1 MHPDRSAHLDPAT
14 VAVIRYRLEAVARQ
28 MGLIMQ
34 ETAVSQLL
42 NQAYDFS
49 TAILDGDGRLV
60 AQAEHIPIHIGAM
73 PLAVRALLT
82 RFEGKIRDGDVLV
95 SNDPYHGGSHL
106 PDVTVV
112 RPLFHGDR
120 LAFFVAVRAHHN
132 DIGGAAHGGYNAA
145 AHEIY
150 QEGLRIPPLKLVEG
164 GELRDDV
171 LDLLALNVRHGDD
184 FRGDLLAQM
193 GAAAMGCQR
202 LADLLAH
209 HGIDTVVRALDA
221 ILDGAERMVRAEIA
235 SWPEGV
241 YEGESLLDDDGRGHR
256 WIPVRAR
263 VTLANGEATVDL
275 SESAGQLDSFLNS
288 SWANTCSAVYVAFMY
303 LMSGRVPVNDGCL
316 RPIRVVAPEGSIA
329 NPRPPAPVGA
339 CTTHIG
345 SEIVEAVLL
354 ALAPAVPDR
363 VVAGFARRFR
373 YSISGH
379 DERTGLRYVWHLF
392 YGRGGAGA
400 SAHADGWSNLGVII
414 NPGGVRSPSIE
425 LTEQQFP
432 FFIRRYEFRPD
443 SGGAGKQRGGL
454 GSVFEMQLEG
464 DEPATI
470 NTSGDGVE
478 VPPPGLFGGQPGQ
491 PHDFRLISGDEEHQ
505 VPSKATGIPF
515 RPGDILRNHS
525 AGGGGYGD
533 PRERGLLLIT
543 QDLRNGV
550 VTRAAVRDI
559 YERGSLLE
567 ASEEPS
573 RPSRRHAPTGTQG
586 RESHG
591 VP

>member
-1 MHPDRSAHLDPAT
+1 MYPKGPAHLDPIT
-14 VAVIRYRLEAVARQ
+14 VAVIRYRLEATARQ
-28 MGLIMQ
+28 MGLVMQ
-34 ETAVSQLL
+34 QTAVSQLL

-49 TAILDGDGRLV
+49 TAIFDGGGRMV

-73 PLAVRALLT
+73 PLAVRALLA
-82 RFEGKIRDGDVLV
+82 RFEGNIRSSDVLV

-112 RPLFHGDR
+112 RPLFHRDR
-120 LAFFVAVRAHHN
+120 LAFFVAIRAHHN
-132 DIGGAAHGGYNAA
+132 DIGGAAHGGYNAS

-150 QEGLRIPPLKLVEG
+150 QEGLRIPPLKLVERG
-164 GELRDDV
+164 QLRDDV
-171 LDLLALNVRHGDD
+171 LDLLALNVRHADD

-202 LADLLAH
+202 LADLLTRY
-209 HGIDTVVRALDA
+209 GMDTVLRALDA
-221 ILDGAERMVRAEIA
+221 ILDSAERMMRVEIA
-235 SWPEGV
+235 RWPEGV
-241 YEGESLLDDDGRGHR
+241 YEGESLLDDDGRGRHR
-256 WIPVRAR
+256 IPVRAR
-263 VTLANGEATVDL
+263 VMLADGEATVDL
-275 SESAGQLDSFLNS
+275 SGSAGQLDSFLNS

-303 LMSGRVPVNDGCL
+303 LMGGRVPVNDGCL
-316 RPIRVVAPEGSIA
+316 RPIHIVAPEGSIV

-339 CTTHIG
+339 CTTHVG

-363 VVAGFARRFR
+363 AVAGFARRFR
-373 YSISGH
+373 YSISGA
-379 DERTGLRYVWHLF
+379 DGRSGQRYVWHLF

-400 SAHADGWSNLGVII
+400 SAYADGWSNLGVII

-443 SGGAGKQRGGL
+443 SGGAGRQRGGL

-470 NTSGDGVE
+470 NTSGDGVQ

-491 PHDFRLISGDEEHQ
+491 PHDFRLISGDGEHQ
-505 VPSKATGIPF
+505 VPSKATGIPL
-515 RPGDILRNHS
+515 RPGDILRNDS

-533 PRERGLLLIT
+533 PRERGLSSLT

-550 VTRAAVRDI
+550 VTRTAVREK
-559 YERGSLLE
+559 YEQGSLLE
-567 ASEEPS
+567 AAEKPSERS
-573 RPSRRHAPTGTQG
+573 
-586 RESHG
+586 
-591 VP
+591 

>member
-1 MHPDRSAHLDPAT
+1 MYPEGLAHLDPAT
-14 VAVIRYRLEAVARQ
+14 VSVIRYRLEATAGQ
-28 MGLIMQ
+28 MGLVMQ
-34 ETAVSQLL
+34 QTAASQLL

-49 TAILDGDGRLV
+49 TAIFDGGGRMV

-73 PLAVRALLT
+73 PLAVRTLLA
-82 RFEGKIRDGDVLV
+82 RFEENIRDGDVLV

-120 LAFFVAVRAHHN
+120 LAFSVAVRAHHN

-164 GELRDDV
+164 GRLRDDV
-171 LDLLALNVRHGDD
+171 LDLLALNVRHAED
-184 FRGDLLAQM
+184 FRADLLAQM

-202 LADLLAH
+202 LADLLVH
-209 HGIDTVVRALDA
+209 HGMDTVLRALDA
-221 ILDGAERMVRAEIA
+221 ILDSAERMMRAEIA
-235 SWPEGV
+235 SWPQGV
-241 YEGESLLDDDGRGHR
+241 YEGESLLDDDGRGHQR
-256 WIPVRAR
+256 IPIRAR
-263 VTLANGEATVDL
+263 VTLTNREATVDL

-303 LMSGRVPVNDGCL
+303 LVGGRVPANDGCL
-316 RPIRVVAPEGSIA
+316 RPIRIVAPEGSVVK
-329 NPRPPAPVGA
+329 PRPPAPVGA
-339 CTTHIG
+339 CTTHVG

-363 VVAGFARRFR
+363 AVAGYARRFR
-373 YSISGH
+373 YSISGY
-379 DERTGLRYVWHLF
+379 DGRTGQRYVWHLF

-400 SAHADGWSNLGVII
+400 SAYADGWSNLGVII

-432 FFIRRYEFRPD
+432 FFVRRYEFRPD

-454 GSVFEMQLEG
+454 GSVLEMQLEG
-464 DEPATI
+464 DEAATI

-478 VPPPGLFGGQPGQ
+478 VPPPGLFGGQLGQ
-491 PHDFRLISGDEEHQ
+491 PHDFRLISSEGESE
-505 VPSKATGIPF
+505 VPSKTTGIVF
-515 RPGDILRNHS
+515 RPADVLRNHS

-533 PRERGLLLIT
+533 PRERDPALIGR
-543 QDLRNGV
+543 DLRNGL
-550 VTRAAVRDI
+550 VTPAAVRDM
-559 YERGSLLE
+559 YMQGSLLK

-573 RPSRRHAPTGTQG
+573 DGS
-586 RESHG
+586 
-591 VP
+591 

>member
-1 MHPDRSAHLDPAT
+1 MCPEGPAGLDPAT
-14 VAVIRYRLEAVARQ
+14 VAVIRYRLEAIAAQ
-28 MGLIMQ
+28 MGLVMQ
-34 ETAVSQLL
+34 QTAVSQLL

-49 TAILDGDGRLV
+49 TAVFDGGGRMV

-73 PLAVRALLT
+73 PLAVRALLA
-82 RFEGKIRDGDVLV
+82 RFKGNTGDGDVLV

-120 LAFFVAVRAHHN
+120 LAFFVAVRAHHS
-132 DIGGAAHGGYNAA
+132 DIGGVAHGGYNAA

-164 GELRDDV
+164 ERLRDDV
-171 LDLLALNVRHGDD
+171 LDLLALNVRHADD

-193 GAAAMGCQR
+193 GAAAMGCKR
-202 LADLLAH
+202 LTDLLAH
-209 HGIDTVVRALDA
+209 YGIDTVLTALDA
-221 ILDGAERMVRAEIA
+221 ILDSAERMMRAEIA
-235 SWPEGV
+235 GWPQGV
-241 YEGESLLDDDGRGHR
+241 YEGESLLDGDGRGHR
-256 WIPVRAR
+256 RIPIRAR
-263 VTLANGEATVDL
+263 VTLTDGEATIDL
-275 SESAGQLDSFLNS
+275 SESAWQLDSFLNS

-303 LMSGRVPVNDGCL
+303 LMGGRVPVNDGCL
-316 RPIRVVAPEGSIA
+316 RPIRVIAPEGSIV

-339 CTTHIG
+339 CTTHVG

-354 ALAPAVPDR
+354 ALAEAVPDR

-373 YSISGH
+373 YSIGGH
-379 DERTGLRYVWHLF
+379 DGDTGQRYVWHLF

-400 SAHADGWSNLGVII
+400 SAYADGWSNLGVII

-454 GSVFEMQLEG
+454 GSVFEMRLEG

-478 VPPPGLFGGQPGQ
+478 VPPPGLFGGKPGQ
-491 PHDFRLISGDEEHQ
+491 PHDFRLISSERERR

-515 RPGDILRNHS
+515 RPGDILCNHS

-533 PRERGLLLIT
+533 PRERDRLLIDR
-543 QDLRNGV
+543 DLRNGM
-550 VTRAAVRDI
+550 VTPAAVRDM
-559 YERGSLLE
+559 YRLRSFLR

-573 RPSRRHAPTGTQG
+573 EGS
-586 RESHG
+586 
-591 VP
+591 

>member
-1 MHPDRSAHLDPAT
+1 MYPEGLAHLDPAT
-14 VAVIRYRLEAVARQ
+14 VAVIRYRLEAIAGQ
-28 MGLIMQ
+28 MGLVIQ
-34 ETAVSQLL
+34 QTAVSQLL

-49 TAILDGDGRLV
+49 TAIFDGGGRML
-60 AQAEHIPIHIGAM
+60 AQAGHIPIHIGAL
-73 PLAVRALLT
+73 PLAVRAVLA
-82 RFEGKIRDGDVLV
+82 RFEGNIRDGDLLV

-106 PDVTVV
+106 PDLTMV
-112 RPLFHGDR
+112 RPHFQNDR
-120 LAFFVAVRAHHN
+120 LAFFVAIRAHHN

-150 QEGLRIPPLKLVEG
+150 QEGLRIPPLKLEEG
-164 GELRDDV
+164 GRLRDDL
-171 LDLLALNVRHGDD
+171 LDLLALNVRHADD
-184 FRGDLLAQM
+184 FRGDLLAQT
-193 GAAAMGCQR
+193 GAAKMGCRR
-202 LADLLAH
+202 LSDLLAR
-209 HGIDTVVRALDA
+209 HGTDTVLTSLDA
-221 ILDGAERMVRAEIA
+221 ILEGAERMMRAEIA

-241 YEGESLLDDDGRGHR
+241 YEGESLLDDDGRGR
-256 WIPVRAR
+256 QWIPIRAR
-263 VTLANGEATVDL
+263 VTLADGEATIDL
-275 SESAGQLDSFLNS
+275 SGSARQVDSFLNS

-303 LMSGRVPVNDGCL
+303 LMGGRVPVNDGCL
-316 RPIRVVAPEGSIA
+316 RPIHIVAPEGSIV

-339 CTTHIG
+339 CTTHVG

-379 DERTGLRYVWHLF
+379 SGHTGRRYVWHLF

-400 SAHADGWSNLGVII
+400 SAYADGWSNLGVII

-470 NTSGDGVE
+470 NSSGDGVE
-478 VPPPGLFGGQPGQ
+478 VAPQGLFGGQPGQ
-491 PHDFRLISGDEEHQ
+491 PHDFRLISSDDDRR

-533 PRERGLLLIT
+533 PRQRDGALVD
-543 QDLRNGV
+543 QDLRDGI
-550 VTRAAVRDI
+550 VTPTAA
-559 YERGSLLE
+559 
-567 ASEEPS
+567 
-573 RPSRRHAPTGTQG
+573 
-586 RESHG
+586 
-591 VP
+591 